1 MQAELQ
7 GRHVAAGHG
16 HCKSVQDVLQLT
28 PKIGIEEKAG
38 DRLNL
43 VCPVSVTIG
52 LTTGPRHPGD
62 SDLSDIPVVG
72 CRGVHLT

>member
-28 PKIGIEEKAG
+28 PEIGSEEKAG
-38 DRLNL
+38 DRLSL
-43 VCPVSVTIG
+43 VCPVSVAIG
-52 LTTGPRHPGD
+52 LTTGPRRPGD

-72 CRGVHLT
+72 CCSVHPT